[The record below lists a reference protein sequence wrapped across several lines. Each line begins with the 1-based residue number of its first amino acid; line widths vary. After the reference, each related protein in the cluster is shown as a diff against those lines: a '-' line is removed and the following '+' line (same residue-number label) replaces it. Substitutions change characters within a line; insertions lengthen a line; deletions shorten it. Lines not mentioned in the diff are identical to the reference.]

1 MMDIIPNEINTE
13 GLPSI
18 SEIVK
23 LLSRPMARRHLEK
36 RKQGGKEIYYVAWYQ
51 YIKYLDLYAKGWMYE
66 IIKIESVAGQL
77 IMCVRLSIPCAEGI
91 ISREATGIADEGEEG
106 YGDTA
111 SNAEAKALKRACAK
125 FGLGL
130 YLYDESS
137 TLHPANKNFSATAYD
152 LAVKGQTPETPKMP
166 SEQPKQQQQVTTK
179 LNVPPTNETL
189 LARLLSLGTK
199 HDEVEQRICAMVS
212 RGKKTYDELSETEQQ
227 NAINLIIERN
237 TKK

>member
-1 MMDIIPNEINTE
+1 MMDILTNEINTE

-51 YIKYLDLYAKGWMYE
+51 YIKYLDLYAKGWMYK

-152 LAVKGQTPETPKMP
+152 LAVKGQTPEQVKSAT
-166 SEQPKQQQQVTTK
+166 EQPKEQSTTK
-179 LNVPPTNETL
+179 LNVPPTNEGL
-189 LARLLSLGTK
+189 LAKLLRLGTK
-199 HDEVEQRICAMVS
+199 CDEVEQRVCAMVS
-212 RGKKTYDELSETEQQ
+212 SGKKTSDELSESEQQ
-227 NAINLIIERN
+227 NAINLIVERN